1 MTDEKMREIALTF
14 IHSLQQRD
22 PLLLKS
28 VLTENAAW
36 SLPGTSEIGGEAVG
50 ADAIVA
56 RAQFLV
62 ERGVHFELL
71 HVIYGHEGMG
81 IMLHNTG
88 KCKGKIL
95 DEFLTTIFR
104 LDGDKIE
111 RLDTYISD
119 VPMLNAYVTEAG
131 AHP

>member
-1 MTDEKMREIALTF
+1 MTDQKKKEIALTF

-28 VLTENAAW
+28 ILTEEVVW
-36 SLPGTSEIGGEAVG
+36 SLPGTSEISGEAIG

-56 RAQFLV
+56 RAQFLS
-62 ERGVHFELL
+62 EHGVHFELL

-88 KCKGKIL
+88 KYKGRIL

-104 LDGDKIE
+104 LNGDRIA

-119 VPMLNAYVTEAG
+119 VPMLDAYAT
-131 AHP
+131 